1 MIASGKS
8 LWRLMALAAAAA
20 LFIVS
25 ADTARSEEEARRFD
39 LRVENGRVVGDLKVV
54 RVRRN
59 DTVEIHWTADRR
71 TVVHLHG
78 YDIETVIE
86 AGAPKTMSF
95 RARATGRFPIETHG
109 AGGRHRTLIH
119 LEVHPR

>member
-8 LWRLMALAAAAA
+8 LWRSTIFAAAAA
-20 LFIVS
+20 LFTVS
-25 ADTARSEEEARRFD
+25 ADTARTEEGRRFD

-54 RVRRN
+54 RVRRD